1 MDRLFIMW
9 NCPECAEIKSLLN
22 PDAIF
27 SDDFRGQDGRQLLVY
42 HTFSNTACRDLLDKY
57 ELQGHFTPVLLTA
70 EGFIVDAVEHILAHL
85 GRAGMLK
92 V

>member
-22 PDAIF
+22 QEAIF
-27 SDDFRGQDGRQLLVY
+27 SDEFRGLEGRQLSVY

-57 ELQGHFTPVLLTA
+57 GLQGHFTPVILTA
-70 EGFIVDAVEHILAHL
+70 EGFIVDDVAMILAHL
-85 GRAGMLK
+85 GRTGMLK